1 MPNDHD
7 VRFTDRELDV
17 MQVLW
22 DRGSATVSDVQ
33 EALADELA
41 YTTVLTILR
50 TLDEKGHVRHE
61 SEGRAYRWFPCVER
75 AEARSSALRHLL
87 DRVFAGNPEA
97 LLTHLVAER
106 DLTAAEIERMRWLLA
121 EEDAG
126 KGDGR

>member
-1 MPNDHD
+1 MPNDSD

-22 DRGSATVSDVQ
+22 DVGSATVSDVQ
-33 EALADELA
+33 EALDDELA

-50 TLDEKGHVRHE
+50 TLAEKGHVRHE

-87 DRVFAGNPEA
+87 DRVFAGNPET
-97 LLTHLVAER
+97 LLTHLVAQR
-106 DLTAAEIERMRWLLA
+106 DLSAVEVERMRRLLDDGEA
-121 EEDAG
+121 EKG
-126 KGDGR
+126 GDG